1 VANGEAL
8 SYKQE
13 YLRQLGHAIECR
25 IYAEDPDNNF
35 MPSPGLIRHITEPTG
50 LGVRT
55 DGYVYKGYEI
65 PIYYDPMISKLI
77 VWGRTRAGAIDRMKR
92 ALSEYK
98 ISGVKTSIRF
108 LQNIMNNSDF
118 MEGKYNTHFIEQHM
132 QSLMAEKEK
141 CDPHCEDIAIV
152 TAFLD
157 YIDKIAKTEAT
168 APVIAENSGWKQYG
182 RRNNLM
188 RL

>member
-1 VANGEAL
+1 
-8 SYKQE
+8 
-13 YLRQLGHAIECR
+13 
-25 IYAEDPDNNF
+25 

-108 LQNIMNNSDF
+108 LQNIMNNQDF
-118 MEGKYNTHFIEQHM
+118 IDGKYDTHFIEHHM
-132 QSLMAEKEK
+132 ESLMAEKNI
-141 CDPHCEDIAIV
+141 CDPHCEDIAII

-157 YIDKIAKTEAT
+157 YMDKIKTETAT
-168 APVIAENSGWKQYG
+168 PPVPETSAWKQYG
-182 RRNNLM
+182 RKNNLM